1 MLNKKNDMKSLNHTI
16 LRLEFEARIFVS
28 FFTVLF
34 VCSISAWLFA
44 TAGPNLVWLGTL
56 AGISRSN
63 ALSVGFIG
71 AAVIM
76 AVASLLR
83 MWAGTILHSRRMM
96 AFEVQTDVLVT
107 RGPYRIVRNP
117 IYLADLIAMLGFALC
132 LPLPGWFLPF
142 LFAVHYSRLVRYEEL
157 SLSATLK
164 YQYDLYRR
172 NTPKLFP
179 DWKSLRNLRESLREF
194 QIDWDGFRNNAV
206 YALFIPG
213 FVISAFTHELFHAVL
228 LGLPAVLDWAWVHT
242 IKGLSGSGRD
252 SSRVAPAPPAAKKRL
267 KAVFRDILYAQ
278 CWEDPSL
285 DRAAF
290 RIQNHD
296 VVFTVTSGG
305 CNALTFL
312 LDNPRKVVALDINPC
327 QNHLLRL
334 KIAAFKRL
342 THGEILELFGIR
354 QSGRRVELYEKIR
367 TDLNDECR
375 VYWDHQESKLRQGI
389 IHAGRF
395 ERYMKILRFWVRMLV
410 GEDTIEAFFTVR
422 TPQER
427 FVLYRE
433 RWETI
438 FWLLFT
444 RLFLSRTVMSLFF
457 DRAFFE
463 QLGSRFS
470 FGKHFAGKTRHAL
483 TELPVRENY
492 FLSYILLGRY
502 YNEEAVPPYLRREH
516 YKTIRRRV
524 DRIEIVTDS
533 CEHFFSVM
541 PKNSITKFNFTNIFE
556 WMSPERCEGLLR
568 DTIRVAENG
577 AILTY
582 RNLLV
587 PRSSPD
593 GLRTWIK
600 PLASLAESLFT
611 EDLSFIY
618 NRYVVES
625 IQKDG
630 VK

>member
-1 MLNKKNDMKSLNHTI
+1 MLNERNDMKSLDHTI

-28 FFTVLF
+28 FTMVFF
-34 VCSISAWLFA
+34 VCSVSAWLFSA
-44 TAGPNLVWLGTL
+44 AGPNLVSLGNL
-56 AGISRSN
+56 AGVSRSHS
-63 ALSVGFIG
+63 LSVGFTC

-76 AVASLLR
+76 FVASLVR

-96 AFEVQTDVLVT
+96 AFAVQTDVLVT

-132 LPLPGWFLPF
+132 LPLPGWLLPI

-157 SLSATLK
+157 SLSGSFNHR
-164 YQYDLYRR
+164 YDLYRQD
-172 NTPKLFP
+172 TPKLFP
-179 DWKSLRNLRESLREF
+179 GWKSLRNIRESLREF

-206 YALFIPG
+206 YVLFIPG
-213 FVISAFTHELFHAVL
+213 FVLSSFTHEFFHAVL
-228 LGLPAVLDWAWVHT
+228 FGLPAVLDWAWVHT
-242 IKGLSGSGRD
+242 IKGLSASGKYP
-252 SSRVAPAPPAAKKRL
+252 SRVAPAPSMAKKRL
-267 KAVFRDILYAQ
+267 KPVFRDILYAQ

-290 RIQNHD
+290 RIRKDD

-327 QNHLLRL
+327 QNYLLRL

-342 THGEILELFGIR
+342 THEEILELFGIR
-354 QSGRRVELYEKIR
+354 QSGRRVKLYEKTR
-367 TDLNDECR
+367 AGLDDESR
-375 VYWDHQESKLRQGI
+375 LYWDHQEGKLRQGI
-389 IHAGRF
+389 IHVGRF
-395 ERYMKILRFWVRMLV
+395 EQYMKLLRFWVRRLI
-410 GEDTIEAFFTVR
+410 GQGTIEAFFSAR

-427 FVLYRE
+427 SALYRE
-433 RWETI
+433 RWENI

-444 RLFLSRTVMSLFF
+444 RLFLSRTVMSLLF
-457 DRAFFE
+457 DGAFFK

-502 YNEEAVPPYLRREH
+502 YNEDAVPPYLRKEH
-516 YKTIRRRV
+516 YETIRRRV

-541 PKNSITKFNFTNIFE
+541 PTNSVTKFNFTNIFE
-556 WMSPERCEGLLR
+556 WMPPERCEGLLR
-568 DTIRVAENG
+568 ETVRVAKDG

-593 GLRTWIK
+593 TLRTWIK
-600 PLASLAESLFT
+600 PLAGFAESLFT
-611 EDLSFIY
+611 RDLSFIY

-630 VK
+630 VE